1 MESGN
6 GHSHGRKKEVG
17 VTRAGLGG
25 FLGGMFKGA
34 DDGEATRGQYSG
46 IVTQVNA
53 LDVEMQGLGDE
64 ELRSSTAELQKRAR
78 AGESLDSLLPVW
90 FT

>member
-1 MESGN
+1 M
-6 GHSHGRKKEVG
+6 G

-46 IVTQVNA
+46 LVAQVNA

-78 AGESLDSLLPVW
+78 AGESLDSLLPV
-90 FT
+90 